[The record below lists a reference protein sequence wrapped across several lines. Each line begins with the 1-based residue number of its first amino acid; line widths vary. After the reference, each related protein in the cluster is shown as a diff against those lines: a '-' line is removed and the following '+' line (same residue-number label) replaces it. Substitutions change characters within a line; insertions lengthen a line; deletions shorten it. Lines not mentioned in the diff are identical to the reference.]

1 MSVSLILMKL
11 LLTLTHAPLQKI
23 FLGIGVI
30 VCEYICY
37 VLFDIVYIILGNKIM
52 IVYMKQVL
60 FICLTFISVQ
70 GQSNIKKCGST
81 CTS

>member
-1 MSVSLILMKL
+1 MHLCKKSFLELVL
-11 LLTLTHAPLQKI
+11 LC
-23 FLGIGVI
+23 V
-30 VCEYICY
+30 YICY

-70 GQSNIKKCGST
+70 GQSNIKKYGST